1 MDRGDGVVPGGAG
14 VTVLVPEI
22 GGTVIRPRADG
33 GRPWSQDGELLP
45 AGVEV
50 RTAGELR
57 EHCEAAL
64 AELIHTVASWPLAEH
79 GRTWLVSDSTFL
91 IVSFKDR
98 DKRGAYIQFLST
110 PARDTVLW
118 ECDSGQFGPHPA
130 VPNPERDRALRAR
143 GFKLARRRPANFVRE
158 VAIKRAAAVRKT
170 AGEALEILAEAY
182 GYRGQTAL
190 EFKLTAERHALRSHV
205 HTRLTTRQLMFLLDR
220 WGLPVR
226 ERKQPRDATVGVLTA
241 GPRGLTFEAILSWPD
256 DNKWAGYARL
266 FLTAAVDPSAT
277 TTPAA
282 INRWNLRNAP
292 GRMAKTPDGTARLD
306 CYVPLWLGM
315 TEAHLKGTIEAFF
328 ENVKDWAVLSAASQ
342 TAPRSRRRAAKRGR
356 RG

>member
-1 MDRGDGVVPGGAG
+1 

-22 GGTVIRPRADG
+22 GGMVVRPRVHAE
-33 GRPWSQDGELLP
+33 RPWSQDGELLR

-64 AELIHTVASWPLAEH
+64 AELLHVVCSWPLAEH
-79 GRTWLVSDSTFL
+79 GRSWLVSDSSFL
-91 IVSFKDR
+91 ILSFQEG
-98 DKRGAYIQFLST
+98 DKRGAYIQFVST
-110 PARDTVLW
+110 PTRDTVLW
-118 ECDSGQFGPHPA
+118 ECDSGQYGPERA
-130 VPNPERDRALRAR
+130 APNPERDRALRAR
-143 GFKLARRRPANFVRE
+143 GFKLARSRPANFVRE
-158 VAIKRAAAVRKT
+158 VAIKRDAAARKT

-190 EFKLTAERHALRSHV
+190 EFKLTAERHALRNHV

-220 WGLPVR
+220 WGLPAR
-226 ERKQPRDATVGVLTA
+226 ERKQPRDATTGVLTV

-266 FLTAAVDPSAT
+266 FLTAEVNPSAK

-292 GRMAKTPDGTARLD
+292 GRIAKTLEGTARLD

-315 TEAHLKGTIEAFF
+315 TEAHLKGTVEAFF
-328 ENVKDWAVLSAASQ
+328 ENVKDWTLSPPASRVGQ
-342 TAPRSRRRAAKRGR
+342 RSRRRAAKPGR